1 MTYSFVHASDFI
13 GKDVDKKKKMIQ
25 LLIQSSP
32 NEEENVSILPLVE
45 IGGLG
50 KTTLT
55 KLAYNDER
63 VVRNFEKRMWIC
75 VSDEFDVA
83 RLINEI
89 ITSSTHDRFDGLP
102 IEKLQLRLRSE
113 LNDNKFLLILDDMWN
128 TNHYK
133 WLKLKALID
142 GVLREVK

>member
-1 MTYSFVHASDFI
+1 MLPVSLERMLI
-13 GKDVDKKKKMIQ
+13 KKKNMIQ
-25 LLIQSSP
+25 LLIQSSH

-45 IGGLG
+45 IGGHG
-50 KTTLT
+50 KTTLA
-55 KLAYNDER
+55 KFAYNDEK
-63 VVRNFEKRMWIC
+63 VVRHFEKRMWIC

-83 RLINEI
+83 RLIKEI
-89 ITSSTHDRFDGLP
+89 ITSATHDRIDGLP

-128 TNHYK
+128 TNPYK
-133 WLKLKALID
+133 WLELKALID